1 MISAELPLSARIHL
15 VLNRSIMSMMTRG
28 SSCDCFTPLASSFKK
43 TIMES
48 LKVNDFCDLV
58 DWVVGLV
65 DGLGTW
71 VAIMIVIVIVIV
83 LALGC

>member
-1 MISAELPLSARIHL
+1 
-15 VLNRSIMSMMTRG
+15 
-28 SSCDCFTPLASSFKK
+28 
-43 TIMES
+43 MES

-58 DWVVGLV
+58 DRVVGSV

-71 VAIMIVIVIVIV
+71 VAIMILIVIV

>member
-1 MISAELPLSARIHL
+1 
-15 VLNRSIMSMMTRG
+15 
-28 SSCDCFTPLASSFKK
+28 
-43 TIMES
+43 MES

-58 DWVVGLV
+58 DRVVGLV

-71 VAIMIVIVIVIV
+71 VVIMIVIV

>member
-1 MISAELPLSARIHL
+1 MEL
-15 VLNRSIMSMMTRG
+15 
-28 SSCDCFTPLASSFKK
+28 
-43 TIMES
+43 

-58 DWVVGLV
+58 DRVVGLV

-71 VAIMIVIVIVIV
+71 DAIMILIVIV

>member
-1 MISAELPLSARIHL
+1 
-15 VLNRSIMSMMTRG
+15 
-28 SSCDCFTPLASSFKK
+28 
-43 TIMES
+43 MES

-58 DWVVGLV
+58 DQVVGSV

-71 VAIMIVIVIVIV
+71 VAIMILIVIV

>member
-1 MISAELPLSARIHL
+1 MEL
-15 VLNRSIMSMMTRG
+15 
-28 SSCDCFTPLASSFKK
+28 
-43 TIMES
+43 

-58 DWVVGLV
+58 DRVVGSV

-71 VAIMIVIVIVIV
+71 VVIMIVIVIVIVIV